1 MKEEYSSYKIKDT
14 IAVRNIVTIHYF
26 EFDKS
31 FSHSGEKH
39 NFWEFVYIDKGEAI
53 VNQAGKK
60 AVLKQGQCIFHKPD
74 VFHSIAADGINAP
87 NVFIVS
93 FECHSPDINYFGD
106 KVITVPR
113 DIRPI
118 IGRIR
123 EEGENA
129 FSLPFNNPDMKK
141 LVPNEKTRLGAEQ
154 LVKLYLEQFLVLLL
168 RRERDIN
175 TYEDVM
181 YSGNADEKLSRKMQM
196 LLDRMVYK
204 PRVPV
209 DKICKKIGYS
219 RAYLSRI
226 FKNNM
231 GCSITKYVDE
241 IKVREAKK
249 LIREGSY
256 NIAQISELLCYS
268 NPLYF
273 SRVFRRTAGMSPTEY
288 RDTVCTK

>member
-1 MKEEYSSYKIKDT
+1 MKDEYSSYKINDT

-26 EFDKS
+26 EFDKG
-31 FSHSGEKH
+31 FSHPGEEH
-39 NFWEFVYIDKGEAI
+39 NFWELVYIDKGEAI
-53 VNQAGKK
+53 VNSGGKRV
-60 AVLKQGQCIFHKPD
+60 ALKQGQCVFHKPD
-74 VFHSIAADGINAP
+74 EFHSLSADGVNAP

-93 FECHSPDINYFGD
+93 FECYSLDINFFAG

-118 IGRIR
+118 LGYIR

-129 FSLPFNNPDMKK
+129 FCLPFNDPDMKG
-141 LVPNEKTRLGAEQ
+141 LVPNENARTGAEQ
-154 LVKLYLEQFLVLLL
+154 MVRLYLEQFLVLLL
-168 RRERDIN
+168 RRERDAGADN
-175 TYEDVM
+175 VLRL
-181 YSGNADEKLSRKMQM
+181 GNDDEKLARKMQT

-209 DKICKKIGYS
+209 DEICRNIGYS
-219 RAYLSRI
+219 RAYLSKI
-226 FKNNM
+226 FKSNM
-231 GCSITKYVDE
+231 GCSITKYVDD
-241 IKVREAKK
+241 IKVKEAKK

-256 NIAQISELLCYS
+256 NIAQISEILCYS

-288 RDTVCTK
+288 RETVCTK